1 MNHLNYHQLY
11 YFYKIADAGSLA
23 QASKMVL
30 ISAPALSMQLK
41 ELEDQVGTPLFHRK
55 GKGLELTE
63 TGHLVYEYAKD
74 IFKLG
79 QELQDTLSDKALSGR
94 RSKIEIGFEDSIPK
108 FIVEKLAEF
117 FFELGAK
124 VIIRET
130 SIEQLRVMQDNFELD
145 LILTH
150 SRPVNHYDDTQMK
163 RIFRERL
170 ILVGNPRF
178 QKLIS
183 SKKLAEIPLIL
194 NLTRTMSSLLIDNFW
209 EKMNK
214 RPVIIAEIEDHQ
226 MEVDLAR
233 KGHGVIIS
241 QPSTVERYVKEK
253 KLVKLFELPVTDEV
267 WLVLGK
273 RKNVN
278 TLAFAALKEFSIK

>member
-23 QASKMVL
+23 KASKLVL

-41 ELEDQVGTPLFHRK
+41 ELEDQVGTPLFLRN

-63 TGHLVYEYAKD
+63 TGHLVYDYAKD

-79 QELQDTLSDKALSGR
+79 QELKDTLSDQGGPGR

-108 FIVEKLAEF
+108 SMIEKLVEF
-117 FFELGAK
+117 MFEKGAK
-124 VIIRET
+124 VIVREA
-130 SIEQLRVMQDNFELD
+130 SIEQLRQMQESFELD

-150 SRPVNHYDDTQMK
+150 SRPNNHYDDTQIK
-163 RIFRERL
+163 RVFREQL
-170 ILVGNPRF
+170 IVVGTPAW
-178 QKLIS
+178 KKIIE
-183 SKKLAEIPLIL
+183 SKKLAEVHLIL
-194 NLTRTMSSLLIDNFW
+194 NLSRTMSSLLIDKFW
-209 EKMNK
+209 KSMNK
-214 RPVIIAEIEDHQ
+214 KPVIIAEIEDHQ

-241 QPSTVERYVKEK
+241 QPSTVARYIKEK
-253 KLVKLFELPVTDEV
+253 KLVKIYDLPVTDEV
-267 WLVLGK
+267 WLVLGR
-273 RKNVN
+273 RKKVN
-278 TLAFAALKEFSIK
+278 QLALQALEGFTIK

>member
-23 QASKMVL
+23 QASKLVL

-41 ELEDQVGTPLFHRK
+41 ELEDQVGTPLFLRN

-63 TGHLVYEYAKD
+63 TGHLVYDYAKD

-79 QELQDTLSDKALSGR
+79 QELKDTLSDQGGPGR

-108 FIVEKLAEF
+108 SMIEKLVEF
-117 FFELGAK
+117 MFDQGAK
-124 VIIRET
+124 VIVREA
-130 SIEQLRVMQDNFELD
+130 SIEQLRQMQENFELD

-150 SRPVNHYDDTQMK
+150 SRPNNHYDDTQIK
-163 RIFRERL
+163 RIFREQL
-170 ILVGNPRF
+170 ILVGTSPW
-178 QKLIS
+178 KKIIE
-183 SKKLAEIPLIL
+183 SKKMADVHLIL
-194 NLTRTMSSLLIDNFW
+194 NLSRTMSSLLIDKFW
-209 EKMNK
+209 KSMNK
-214 RPVIIAEIEDHQ
+214 KPVVIAEIEDHQ

-241 QPSTVERYVKEK
+241 QPSTVERYIKEK
-253 KLVKLFELPVTDEV
+253 KLVKIYDLPVTDEV
-267 WLVLGK
+267 WLVLGR
-273 RKNVN
+273 RKKVN
-278 TLAFAALKEFSIK
+278 QLALQALKNFTIK